1 MRGARVGALA
11 GLVLLTACGGSGEP
25 NELVAVPYPDD
36 AADETADALE
46 DMIPEAAPDVVDD
59 GAANPGH
66 EEPEPELELE
76 TTGPPIAATRD
87 FVVERDEAALVSDH
101 LLADLTGDGASEIL
115 VATVDEDHEAAVE
128 VARWEDDAFHT
139 TARLALGPADDLGRL
154 RLADLGERAPRVLV
168 LALQHQDTTR
178 VAVWDPDEDGELEA
192 PDECPIDA
200 PVRLRSPLGLQLQL
214 TCDADEASRQV
225 LQWADGVFWPTVLD
239 REAIAE
245 LGAEEELS
253 EVLTGEGP
261 PSTP

>member
-25 NELVAVPYPDD
+25 AELVAVPYPDD

-46 DMIPEAAPDVVDD
+46 DVVTGSAADTSDEGSAD
-59 GAANPGH
+59 PGH
-66 EEPEPELELE
+66 EEAEPELE

-87 FVVERDEAALVSDH
+87 FVVERDEAAQVSDH
-101 LLADLTGDGASEIL
+101 LLADLTGDGVSEIL
-115 VATVDEDHEAAVE
+115 VATVDEDQEAVLE
-128 VARWEDDAFHT
+128 VARWEGDAFHT

-178 VAVWDPDEDGELEA
+178 MAVWAPDEDGGLEA

-200 PVRLRSPLGLQLQL
+200 PVRLRSPLGLQLHL
-214 TCDADEASRQV
+214 TCNADEASRQV
-225 LQWADGVFWPTVLD
+225 LEWADGVFWPSMLD

-245 LGAEEELS
+245 LGAEEELF

-261 PSTP
+261 ASTP